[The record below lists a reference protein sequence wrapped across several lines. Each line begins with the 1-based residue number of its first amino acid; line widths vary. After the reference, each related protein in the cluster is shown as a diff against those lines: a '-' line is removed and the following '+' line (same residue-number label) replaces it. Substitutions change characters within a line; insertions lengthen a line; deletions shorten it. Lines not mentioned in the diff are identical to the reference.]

1 MVRIHVTERERVLRQ
16 CVVSRSLVDPKWR
29 RNSSVTK
36 GNQVNIP
43 EPRKYDSRQR
53 KAGLVTHLDKP
64 SAALAASNTIRVLS
78 TVTVRSRRKVE

>member
-1 MVRIHVTERERVLRQ
+1 MVRIHVTERERVLRR
-16 CVVSRSLVDPKWR
+16 CVISRSLVGPKWR

-53 KAGLVTHLDKP
+53 KAELVTHLDKP
-64 SAALAASNTIRVLS
+64 CTALAVFNTISVLS
-78 TVTVRSRRKVE
+78 TVIVRSRQKVE

>member
-1 MVRIHVTERERVLRQ
+1 MVRIHATERERVLRR
-16 CVVSRSLVDPKWR
+16 CVISRSLVDPKWH

-53 KAGLVTHLDKP
+53 KAALVTHLDEP
-64 SAALAASNTIRVLS
+64 STAVAVFNIISVLS
-78 TVTVRSRRKVE
+78 TVIVRSRRKVE